1 MDLLESFKNY
11 IKEEHLFHKKEPLLL
26 AVSGGLDSVAL
37 MELCRLAGYH
47 FEIAHC
53 NFGLRGDDSKRDEA
67 FVVRLAAKYH
77 SPIHVKHFDTHTYAA
92 EMNKSIEE
100 AARDLRYEWFHSL
113 LESGDIGE
121 GKTSYIVTAHHA
133 DDNIE
138 TVLMNFF
145 RGTGI
150 LGLRGMMP
158 KQGKILRPLLFA
170 RRSELDIFAQQHGLK
185 YVTDH
190 TNLENAYTRNYF
202 RNTLI
207 PLVASRFPAA
217 ERNVLNN
224 IQRFREVEILYRQS
238 VQIHKSKL
246 IEIKG
251 NEVHIPVLKLQKSG
265 PVSTILYEII
275 RNYGF
280 TAHQTTDAVDLLA
293 SETGKYIQSAT
304 HKIIR
309 NRAWLVVV
317 PRQAGEA
324 ALVPI
329 EAGDEQV
336 VYPGGSI
343 KLERS
348 GRDRFSKTN
357 DGSVAQ
363 VDLELLRFPLLL
375 RKWRQGDY
383 FYPLGMEKKKK
394 LSRFLIDQKRSMPQ
408 KENTWVIEQGKK
420 IIWIVGM
427 RIDNRFRVSEATRQI
442 YSMRLL
448 AGTGD

>member
-1 MDLLESFKNY
+1 MDLLKSFKNY

-26 AVSGGLDSVAL
+26 AISGGLDSVAL

-113 LESGDIGE
+113 LDTGDIGE
-121 GKTSYIVTAHHA
+121 GKVSYIVTAHHA

-170 RRSELDIFAQQHGLK
+170 RRSELEIFAQQHGLK

-238 VQIHKSKL
+238 VQLHKSKL

-251 NEVHIPVLKLQKSG
+251 NEVHIPILKLQKAG

-275 RNYGF
+275 RDYGF

-309 NRAWLVVV
+309 NRAWLIVV

-324 ALVPI
+324 AHVSI

-336 VYPGGSI
+336 VFPGGSI

-348 GRDRFSKTN
+348 GRDQFSKTN
-357 DGSVAQ
+357 DGFRCPGGPRIIEVPLAFAQ
-363 VDLELLRFPLLL
+363 METGRL
-375 RKWRQGDY
+375 
-383 FYPLGMEKKKK
+383 FYPVGH
-394 LSRFLIDQKRSMPQ
+394 
-408 KENTWVIEQGKK
+408 GKK
-420 IIWIVGM
+420 EKAQPVPD
-427 RIDNRFRVSEATRQI
+427 RPEAIDAAERKHLGDR
-442 YSMRLL
+442 
-448 AGTGD
+448 AGQEDHLDRGYAHR